1 MKIVLDTNIFWV
13 SISNKS
19 KTHWVFSELIKGTYD
34 LCITTEILNE
44 YDEIISQKLGKD
56 VSKNMIELLSNLSNI
71 EYIKTYFRWEL
82 IKQDLDDNKFVDC
95 AIAANAHYIATNDHH
110 FNILKN
116 IPFPKVNVVNVSEF
130 KNIIDFI
137 KKN

>member
-1 MKIVLDTNIFWV
+1 MG
-13 SISNKS
+13 
-19 KTHWVFSELIKGTYD
+19 FSELIKGTYD
-34 LCITTEILNE
+34 LCLTTEILNE

-56 VSKNMIELLSNLSNI
+56 VSKTIIELLSNLSNI
-71 EYIKTYFRWEL
+71 EYITTYYRWQL

-95 AIAANAHYIATNDHH
+95 AIAANAHYLATNDHH